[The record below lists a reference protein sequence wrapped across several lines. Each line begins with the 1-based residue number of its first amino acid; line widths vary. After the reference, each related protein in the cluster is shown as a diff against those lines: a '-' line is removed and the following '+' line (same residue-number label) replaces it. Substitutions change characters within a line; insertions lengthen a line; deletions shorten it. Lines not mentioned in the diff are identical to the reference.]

1 MQAHGNDDG
10 IENISETL
18 TSGQEGEGQLAPV
31 HQALLQLRWWSQ
43 PLSPPGPVIKL
54 SNGELGDYY
63 GVTVIVITLS

>member
-43 PLSPPGPVIKL
+43 PLLPPDPVIKWWIADYHCDT
-54 SNGELGDYY
+54 GDD
-63 GVTVIVITLS
+63 